1 MAELAAGSLVRHTR
15 TQALALVVGHEPYR
29 GPRLLY
35 LEHFD
40 DIVVGDAA
48 WFLVAAGPDEVRAVL
63 RYLGDDLEA

>member
-1 MAELAAGSLVRHTR
+1 MVELAAGTLVRHTR

-35 LEHFD
+35 LEHLGD
-40 DIVVGDAA
+40 VVVGDAA
-48 WFLVAAGPDEVRAVL
+48 WLKVAALPDEVRAVL